1 MQKYEY
7 KVKASV
13 CLLVMILLMM
23 AVLMFV
29 INLPQAQEPPHKYE
43 FTTQDNEQLI
53 GTSCHLYNGHAKCV
67 GEDGTIHID
76 VKKYR
81 RIDK

>member
-1 MQKYEY
+1 MQKKECL
-7 KVKASV
+7 VKASI
-13 CLLVMILLMM
+13 CLLVMILQMM
-23 AVLMFV
+23 AVLIFV
-29 INLPQAQEPPHKYE
+29 INLSKAPPHKYE

-53 GTSCHLYNGHAKCV
+53 GTSCHLYDGHAKCV